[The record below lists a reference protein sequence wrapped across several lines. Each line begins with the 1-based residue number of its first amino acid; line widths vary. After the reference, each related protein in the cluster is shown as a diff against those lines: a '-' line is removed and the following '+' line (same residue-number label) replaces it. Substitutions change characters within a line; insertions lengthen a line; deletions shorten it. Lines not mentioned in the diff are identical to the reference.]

1 MTHIFFALNGVLW
14 DWDEHHSAPR
24 DPLLYCALHCTVLH
38 CTVLYCLLLHLG
50 AILEPQ
56 TNNPRQGLSCQTTN
70 QCMNETHQNVVL

>member
-38 CTVLYCLLLHLG
+38 CTVLYCIAYYCTLV
-50 AILEPQ
+50 Q
-56 TNNPRQGLSCQTTN
+56 FWNPKPTIPGRG
-70 QCMNETHQNVVL
+70 